1 MMMMETS
8 LSSVALPT
16 RRRRRKVNNDDD
28 SHEIRQENEEE
39 NNNHGDEDDDD
50 EEEEEEDYVH
60 CFLNVTP
67 VMYAKDGYVCV
78 AVGTFVRAKNA
89 NMDARNLYVY
99 PQDIKLPRD
108 LEDWEGALP
117 HIVV

>member
-28 SHEIRQENEEE
+28 SHEIRQEDEEE
-39 NNNHGDEDDDD
+39 NNNHGEEDDDD
-50 EEEEEEDYVH
+50 EEEEEDYVH